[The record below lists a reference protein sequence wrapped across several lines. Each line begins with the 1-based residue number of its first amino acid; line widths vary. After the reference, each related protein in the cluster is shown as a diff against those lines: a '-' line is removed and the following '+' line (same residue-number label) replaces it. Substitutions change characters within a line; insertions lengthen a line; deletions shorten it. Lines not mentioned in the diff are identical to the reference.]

1 MPRSFTNCHFSETPQ
16 TPPETAQRLVAR
28 LVYNPANYVPLT
40 DGCAVSFR
48 LERSWTPMKDL
59 LRVVFF
65 SVVPSLAIAPQAGA
79 TFRDPGLQSPG

>member
-1 MPRSFTNCHFSETPQ
+1 
-16 TPPETAQRLVAR
+16 
-28 LVYNPANYVPLT
+28 
-40 DGCAVSFR
+40 
-48 LERSWTPMKDL
+48 MKDL